1 MVMKSV
7 LWLLF
12 LCTLLFFSLGN
23 TIIPMPS
30 IIKSVPKYKNPT
42 DYYSDV
48 NASQGVFS
56 KTIEPMSNSG
66 KTKYNGANVNT
77 PPQVNGKGNMFTDR
91 STGATS
97 SSGTVQANTD
107 IKAMRKGNNNWGV
120 AAAAG
125 PTNSGYIIKGPNG
138 VTGGTS
144 PYGTNDVRFASYK
157 GANVNAYGVSGPNNS
172 AYLVNGP
179 NNIYAGTTS
188 NQVGGCAGTQYG
200 CCDDGITPRT
210 ANGCPLPVP
219 PPPPG
224 CAGTQYGCCEDG
236 VTPRTATGCLPPPP
250 GCASTQYGCCEDGV
264 TPKTATGCPV
274 PAPATTGCAA
284 SQYGCCPDNTTI
296 KNIDGSNCA
305 PYPPPSYTLPPAQT
319 QTQTPPA
326 QTQSPPAQ
334 TQVPQTS
341 QGWQSQTPV
350 EESTKADVVP
360 YNTNTVFIPPPTG
373 GTANMN
379 CPEPQPCPP
388 CGRCPEPSFDCKKV
402 PNYASTNSEYLPVP
416 VLNDFSQF
424 GM

>member
-1 MVMKSV
+1 MKSV

-12 LCTLLFFSLGN
+12 LCTVLFFSLGN

-30 IIKSVPKYKNPT
+30 MMKSVTKYKSPT

-66 KTKYNGANVNT
+66 KPKYNGANVNT
-77 PPQVNGKGNMFTDR
+77 SPQITGKGNMFSDR
-91 STGATS
+91 STSA
-97 SSGTVQANTD
+97 SSGSGPVEANTD
-107 IKAMRKGNNNWGV
+107 IKSGRKGKHNWGV

-125 PTNSGYIIKGPNG
+125 PSNSGYIIKGTNG

-144 PYGTNDVRFASYK
+144 PYGTNDIGAVSYK
-157 GANVNAYGVSGPNNS
+157 GTNVNAYGVAGPNNS

-179 NNIYAGTTS
+179 NNIYAGTTA
-188 NQVGGCAGTQYG
+188 NPVGGCAGTQYG

-210 ANGCPLPVP
+210 A
-219 PPPPG
+219 
-224 CAGTQYGCCEDG
+224 
-236 VTPRTATGCLPPPP
+236 TGCLPPPP
-250 GCASTQYGCCEDGV
+250 SGCAGTPMGCCEDGI
-264 TPKTATGCPV
+264 TIKTANGCFPPPPV
-274 PAPATTGCAA
+274 QPGCVGSPYGCCPDNTTIKNIDGSNCAPYPPPPPPVQPGCAGTP
-284 SQYGCCPDNTTI
+284 YGCCPDNTTI

-305 PYPPPSYTLPPAQT
+305 PYPPPSYTLPTVPPPQPTQLPAPSQSQT
-319 QTQTPPA
+319 
-326 QTQSPPAQ
+326 
-334 TQVPQTS
+334 
-341 QGWQSQTPV
+341 WQSQTPV

-373 GTANMN
+373 GGSSMN

>member
-12 LCTLLFFSLGN
+12 LCTVLFFSLGN

-30 IIKSVPKYKNPT
+30 MMKSVQKYKNPT

-66 KTKYNGANVNT
+66 KTKYNGTNVNDVS
-77 PPQVNGKGNMFTDR
+77 QVKGKGNVFTDT
-91 STGATS
+91 STGAS
-97 SSGTVQANTD
+97 SLSGNVQANTD
-107 IKAMRKGNNNWGV
+107 IKAVRKGNNNWGV

-144 PYGTNDVRFASYK
+144 PYGTNDVSAVSYN
-157 GANVNAYGVSGPNNS
+157 GPNVNAYGVSGPNNS

-179 NNIYAGTTS
+179 NNIYAGTTT
-188 NQVGGCAGTQYG
+188 NPVGGCAGTQYG

-210 ANGCPLPVP
+210 A
-219 PPPPG
+219 
-224 CAGTQYGCCEDG
+224 
-236 VTPRTATGCLPPPP
+236 
-250 GCASTQYGCCEDGV
+250 
-264 TPKTATGCPV
+264 TGCPV
-274 PAPATTGCAA
+274 PATPGCAA
-284 SQYGCCPDNTTI
+284 SPYGCCPDNTTI

-305 PYPPPSYTLPPAQT
+305 PYPPPSYTLPTSQ
-319 QTQTPPA
+319 PPA
-326 QTQSPPAQ
+326 QTTQSPTQVAQPPAQ
-334 TQVPQTS
+334 TTQSPTQVAQPPAQVAQPPPQPVS
-341 QGWQSQTPV
+341 QSWQSQTPV
-350 EESTKADVVP
+350 EESTKGDVVP

-373 GTANMN
+373 GSTNMN

>member
-12 LCTLLFFSLGN
+12 LCTVLFFSLGN

-30 IIKSVPKYKNPT
+30 VLKSVTKYKSPT

-66 KTKYNGANVNT
+66 KSKYNGTNVNDVS
-77 PPQVNGKGNMFTDR
+77 QVKGNNNVFTDT

-97 SSGTVQANTD
+97 SSGNVQANTD
-107 IKAMRKGNNNWGV
+107 IKTGRKGKNNWGV

-125 PTNSGYIIKGPNG
+125 PNNSGYILKGPNG
-138 VTGGTS
+138 VTGGVS
-144 PYGTNDVRFASYK
+144 PYGTNDVAAASYH

-179 NNIYAGTTS
+179 NNIYAGTTT
-188 NQVGGCAGTQYG
+188 NPIGGCAGTQYG
-200 CCDDGITPRT
+200 CCEDGITSRT
-210 ANGCPLPVP
+210 ANGCPMPTQ

-236 VTPRTATGCLPPPP
+236 IT
-250 GCASTQYGCCEDGV
+250 S
-264 TPKTATGCPV
+264 KTASGCPV
-274 PAPATTGCAA
+274 PSATTCDA
-284 SQYGCCPDNTTI
+284 SPYGCCPDNATA
-296 KNIDGSNCA
+296 KNVDGSNCTA
-305 PYPPPSYTLPPAQT
+305 YPPPSYTLPATQPPDQPTPTPAQVT
-319 QTQTPPA
+319 IP
-326 QTQSPPAQ
+326 
-334 TQVPQTS
+334 PQTS
-341 QGWQSQTPV
+341 QTSSQSWQSQSPI

-373 GTANMN
+373 GGSTMN